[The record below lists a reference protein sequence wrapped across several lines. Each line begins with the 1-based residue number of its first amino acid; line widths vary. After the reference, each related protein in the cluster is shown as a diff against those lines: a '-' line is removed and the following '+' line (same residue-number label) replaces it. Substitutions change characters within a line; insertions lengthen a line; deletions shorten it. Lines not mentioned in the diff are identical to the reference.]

1 MNRID
6 AIYSFIDLK
15 DRVVDVGC
23 DQAKLGILLAKR
35 NQKSIASDISPKV
48 IERASLDIRKLGLDN
63 LIDLRVSNGLQNIK
77 EKEADTLVLSGMGT
91 HTILEILNNTKL
103 RFNKIITISNNYHD
117 ILRDKMNELNYKV
130 DKELIIKENNKY
142 YNLILFTKGIKKYTK
157 KELLLGLNQ
166 VDSELYKEYLNHLL
180 NKYKTIK
187 KSSKDKN
194 IKIDEMITLIESTI
208 YEVNPK

>member
-142 YNLILFTKGIKKYTK
+142 YNLILFTKGIKKYSQ

-194 IKIDEMITLIESTI
+194 IKINEMITLIESTI
-208 YEVNPK
+208 

>member
-1 MNRID
+1 MNRIE

-91 HTILEILNNTKL
+91 HTILEILNSTKIK
-103 RFNKIITISNNYHD
+103 FNKIITISNNYHD

-130 DKELIIKENNKY
+130 DKELIIKEKALNETKSQL
-142 YNLILFTKGIKKYTK
+142 LILTEKNKMLEDKILKDNNIINEYKSKFDKALKIEIENEKIKKDYQRLLDENEVLKKTK
-157 KELLLGLNQ
+157 
-166 VDSELYKEYLNHLL
+166 
-180 NKYKTIK
+180 
-187 KSSKDKN
+187 
-194 IKIDEMITLIESTI
+194 
-208 YEVNPK
+208 

>member
-1 MNRID
+1 MNRIE

-63 LIDLRVSNGLQNIK
+63 LIDLRVSNSLQNIK

-91 HTILEILNNTKL
+91 HTILEILNSTKIK
-103 RFNKIITISNNYHD
+103 FNKIITISNNYHD

-142 YNLILFTKGIKKYTK
+142 YNLILFTKGIKKYSQ

-166 VDSELYKEYLNHLL
+166 VDNELYKEYLNHLL
-180 NKYKTIK
+180 NKYKIIK
-187 KSSKDKN
+187 KSSKNKN

-208 YEVNPK
+208 

>member
-1 MNRID
+1 MNRIE

-91 HTILEILNNTKL
+91 HTILEILNSTKIK
-103 RFNKIITISNNYHD
+103 FNKIITISNNYHD

-142 YNLILFTKGIKKYTK
+142 YNLILFTKGVKKYSQ

-166 VDSELYKEYLNHLL
+166 VDNELYKEYLNHLL

-187 KSSKDKN
+187 KSSKDRN

-208 YEVNPK
+208 

>member
-48 IERASLDIRKLGLDN
+48 IERASLDIRKLGLDS
-63 LIDLRVSNGLQNIK
+63 LIDLRVSNGLQDIK
-77 EKEADTLVLSGMGT
+77 ENEADTLVLSGMGT

-103 RFNKIITISNNYHD
+103 KFNKIITISNNYHD
-117 ILRDKMNELNYKV
+117 ILRNKMNELNYKV

-142 YNLILFTKGIKKYTK
+142 YNLILFTEGTK
-157 KELLLGLNQ
+157 EYSQKELLLGLNQ
-166 VDSELYKEYLNHLL
+166 VDNELYNEYLNHLL
-180 NKYKTIK
+180 KKYKTIK
-187 KSSKDKN
+187 ESSKDKN

-208 YEVNPK
+208 

>member
-1 MNRID
+1 MNRIE

-208 YEVNPK
+208 

>member
-1 MNRID
+1 MNRIE

-63 LIDLRVSNGLQNIK
+63 LIDLRISNGLQNIK

-208 YEVNPK
+208 

>member
-1 MNRID
+1 MNRIE

-48 IERASLDIRKLGLDN
+48 IERASIDIRKLGLDN

-103 RFNKIITISNNYHD
+103 KFNKIITISNNYHD

-142 YNLILFTKGIKKYTK
+142 YNLILFTKGIKKYSQ

-166 VDSELYKEYLNHLL
+166 VDNELYKEYLNHLL

-194 IKIDEMITLIESTI
+194 IKIDEMIKLIESTI
-208 YEVNPK
+208 